1 MKNLINVKTFFVAI
15 LATICFFSCKKDV
28 SPASRNLS
36 SSNISSSNNN
46 VNNSV
51 FSSTT
56 IFSQV
61 NIVADTM
68 GFGAWVVDPNL
79 VNAWGIAAP
88 PNGPIWI
95 SDNHTGVS
103 TIYNRANG
111 ATLRPPVTIPAAL
124 SWQTGAPTGVV
135 FNSTTDFRGSKFI
148 FAGEDGIIAAWS
160 GGNTAVKV
168 ADQSSSN
175 AVYKGIAMANDHGAN
190 FLYVANFKGGKV
202 DVFNREFNYVTNK
215 PFWDPTIPSGFA
227 PFNIVNIGGQLYVTY
242 AKQKGP
248 DFMDDEAGTG
258 NGYVDIFNPDGT
270 FVKRFVSKG
279 ELNSPW
285 GVALAPPGFAATVQ
299 TILIG
304 NFGSGRINVYDMM
317 GNFMGQLK
325 SHGKSITIWG
335 LWAIDFLKNNV
346 PGGNATDPLYF
357 TAGPG
362 DESHGLFGYLQKH

>member
-1 MKNLINVKTFFVAI
+1 MKNMINIKTMLTGVLI
-15 LATICFFSCKKDV
+15 ATCFFSCKKD
-28 SPASRNLS
+28 LS
-36 SSNISSSNNN
+36 TTSGNPVGGNISNSNNN
-46 VNNSV
+46 A
-51 FSSTT
+51 FSSTSV
-56 IFSQV
+56 FSQV

-68 GFGAWVVDPNL
+68 GFGAWVIDPNL
-79 VNAWGIAAP
+79 GNAWGIAAP

-111 ATLRPPVTIPAAL
+111 ATLRPPVTIPAAM
-124 SWQTGAPTGVV
+124 SGETGAPTGVL
-135 FNSTTDFRGSKFI
+135 FNSTTDFGGNKFI

-160 GGNTAVKV
+160 GGNVAMKV
-168 ADQSSSN
+168 ADRSQFN
-175 AVYKGIAMANDHGAN
+175 AVYKGIAMANDGRAN
-190 FLYVANFKGGKV
+190 FLYLANFKGGKV
-202 DVFNREFNYVTNK
+202 DVFNREFKYVTTK
-215 PFWDPTIPSGFA
+215 PFWDPTIPAGFA

-248 DFMDDEAGTG
+248 DNEDDEAGIG

-285 GVALAPPGFAATVQ
+285 GVALAPAGFAATVQ
-299 TILIG
+299 TILVG
-304 NFGSGRINVYDMM
+304 NFGSGRINIYDMM
-317 GNFMGQLK
+317 GNYMGQLK

-357 TAGPG
+357 TAGP
-362 DESHGLFGYLQKH
+362 DEESHGVFGYLQLQ